1 MTGEPAAAT
10 SDKMKVFI
18 SYSRDD
24 VNFADQ
30 LVLALKDRGFE
41 PLLDR
46 HDIDSGEEWRPRLG
60 GLLLSCDTVVF
71 VLTENSAGS
80 PVCEWEVEE
89 AIRLGKRM
97 IPVVPREID
106 GVEPPIALA
115 GLNWIHFYSD
125 EKLPG
130 SGFYDGLR
138 KLDHALRV
146 DTEWLRIQTRLSER
160 ATEWSHQRN
169 EDLLLRGLAL
179 SEAEVWLGKAPVG
192 TTAPP
197 LINEYL
203 TASATYEARRNA
215 EAKARIFERE
225 EVVQRAETAVRDK
238 EIAAAR
244 LQATLADKVR
254 VDRRMRSLS
263 YFSLLLGVVLA
274 LGAGAAAWFL
284 SDQHVAS
291 AERTSVLYSQAASV
305 LSDEGD
311 NAKAMLMAISGD
323 PLAQRGPI
331 ETGLR
336 PQGYYEGRSAL
347 ERGYAS
353 NRLIRSFPGH
363 KASVGS
369 VVFSKDGALILTGAL
384 DGDARL
390 FRADTGALIATFDGG
405 ENAGPVTAA
414 FSGDEKQVVVAKST
428 GEVSTWDIAN
438 RSIVDTKSFFTQEL
452 FGAPV
457 LSSDG
462 SHIVAAT
469 YQNVVEVWSIAD
481 SRRVKTIT
489 YENGQAILAQ
499 AFSPDNQLVVL
510 GMTGAHA
517 EIWSL
522 TGISNAPLETF
533 VFDDLSNKAVIEIAM
548 SPDMT
553 RVIAAV
559 EDGAVFGF
567 VRETPSPFPTDI
579 LSDSSATPLALAF
592 SPDGRRLLQMSADGF
607 ARIWDLDSGMVAA
620 RMRVVD
626 AGTFG
631 EGSGAFS
638 PDGSRILTGT
648 LGTVQLWRA
657 DTGTALVALTEN
669 GGEVN
674 SVAFSPDGSLAL
686 TGGADGNAR
695 LWDVATGKPAGPVL
709 TGRGDA
715 IHAVTFSPDGKLAL
729 TGSDTRDLRA
739 GNVRLWNAVTGARGN
754 ILSGHSQPVLSVA
767 FSNNGAQTAAGSQDG
782 KVRIWTLNTQAS
794 IEFDAHSKQPINSV
808 AFSRDGSR
816 LLTASSDGTA
826 KLWRISD
833 QVLLATY
840 KVGDKVWAAA
850 FSPNEQYVA
859 TGSTGGVA
867 ILWPTSGGDRIRTY
881 AGHSNNVSS
890 LAFSPDGSLIL
901 TGSMDGT
908 AMLWRTNQDHPAAAF
923 TGHTGAVRSVAFSPD
938 GKRVMTGS
946 LDGTARI
953 WAIDPFLFAPP
964 EEQQRLACEKLS
976 ELGVSKFEE
985 ADFKRFP
992 ILTIEPPH
1000 PCEAEWKAAALP
1012 AVTLTK
1018 PPPPTPANPPKPEL
1032 RPATTAPQP

>member
-10 SDKMKVFI
+10 PDRMKVFI

-46 HDIDSGEEWRPRLG
+46 HDIGSGEEWRPRLG

-89 AIRLGKRM
+89 AARLGKRM
-97 IPVVPREID
+97 IPVVPQEID
-106 GVEPPIALA
+106 GVAPPIALA

-125 EKLPG
+125 DKLPG

-138 KLDHALRV
+138 KLDQALRV
-146 DTEWLRIQTRLSER
+146 DTDWLRVQTRLSER
-160 ATEWSHQRN
+160 ATEWSRQFN

-179 SEAEVWLGKAPVG
+179 SEAEVWLGRAPAG
-192 TTAPP
+192 TAAPP

-203 TASATYEARRNA
+203 TASATAEARRNA

-225 EVVQRAETAVRDK
+225 EALQRAEAAVRDK

-244 LQATLADKVR
+244 LQATLAEKVR
-254 VDRRMRSLS
+254 IDRRMRSLS
-263 YFSLLLGVVLA
+263 YFSLLLGLVLA

-291 AERTSVLYSQAASV
+291 AERTSVLYAQAASV

-331 ETGLR
+331 EKGLR
-336 PQGYYEGRSAL
+336 PQGYYEGRAAL

-353 NRLIRSFPGH
+353 NRLIRAFPGH
-363 KASVGS
+363 TESAGS
-369 VVFSKDGALILTGAL
+369 VVFSEDGALVLTGSL

-405 ENAGPVTAA
+405 DKAGAATAM
-414 FSGDEKQVVVAKST
+414 FSADEKQVVVARSD
-428 GEVSTWDIAN
+428 GEISIWDIAN
-438 RSIVDTKSFFTQEL
+438 RSVADRRAFFTQDL
-452 FGAPV
+452 FGMPV
-457 LSSDG
+457 LSADG
-462 SHIVAAT
+462 THVVAAT
-469 YQNVVEVWSIAD
+469 YQNVVEVWSVAD
-481 SRRVKTIT
+481 SRRIKTIT
-489 YENGQAILAQ
+489 YEGGQAIRAH
-499 AFSPDNQLVVL
+499 AFSPDGQFVLL

-517 EIWSL
+517 EVWSL
-522 TGISNAPLETF
+522 TGVSNSPVETF
-533 VFDDLSNKAVIEIAM
+533 NFDDLTNKAVVQIAM
-548 SPDMT
+548 SPDM
-553 RVIAAV
+553 RHVIAAT
-559 EDGAVFGF
+559 EDGGVFGF
-567 VRETPSPFPTDI
+567 EREAPSPFPADI
-579 LSDSSATPLALAF
+579 LSDSSAAPLALAF

-607 ARIWDLDSGMVAA
+607 ARVWDLDADVVAA
-620 RMRVVD
+620 RFRVGETGV
-626 AGTFG
+626 FG
-631 EGSGAFS
+631 EGSAAFS
-638 PDGSRILTGT
+638 PDGAQILTGT
-648 LGTVQLWRA
+648 LGAVQLWRA
-657 DTGTALVALTEN
+657 DTGTALAVLNEN

-715 IHAVTFSPDGKLAL
+715 IHAVAFSPDGKLAL
-729 TGSDTRDLRA
+729 TGSDARDVRA
-739 GNVRLWNAVTGARGN
+739 GNVRLWNAVTSARGN
-754 ILSGHSQPVLSVA
+754 ILSGHNQPVLSVA
-767 FSNNGAQTAAGSQDG
+767 FSSIGTQTAAGAQDG

-794 IEFDAHSKQPINSV
+794 VEFDAHKQAVNSI

-816 LLTASSDGTA
+816 LLTGSSDGTA
-826 KLWRISD
+826 RLWRISD

-840 KVGDKVWAAA
+840 KAGDKVWAAA
-850 FSPNEQYVA
+850 FSPNEQYVL

-867 ILWPTSGGDRIRTY
+867 ILWPIGGGERVRTY

-908 AMLWRTNQDHPAAAF
+908 AMLWRTDQDRPTAAF

-946 LDGTARI
+946 LDGTAKI
-953 WAIDPFLFAPP
+953 WAIDPFLFAVP

-976 ELGVSKFEE
+976 QLGVNRFEE
-985 ADFKRFP
+985 IDFKRFP
-992 ILTIEPPH
+992 ILTIERPR
-1000 PCEAEWKAAALP
+1000 PCEVEWKTAAQP
-1012 AVTLTK
+1012 AVA
-1018 PPPPTPANPPKPEL
+1018 PANPSPPSPAKQPGPEL